1 MINLFLILRKN
12 VFSEKTTKEKLLKIK
27 ILKNFIKSVENCK
40 EILRIED
47 ICINSNDCM
56 QKNILYIGEKQFH
69 SNEKIK
75 CECPIEK
82 SHLCKN
88 KYCTSNKLL
97 CERFHNLDSTT
108 GIKPCNNSI
117 IIEKINPKISFKYRF

>member
-1 MINLFLILRKN
+1 MINLFLIFRKN

-27 ILKNFIKSVENCK
+27 ILN
-40 EILRIED
+40 
-47 ICINSNDCM
+47 
-56 QKNILYIGEKQFH
+56 
-69 SNEKIK
+69 
-75 CECPIEK
+75 
-82 SHLCKN
+82 LCKN
-88 KYCTSNKLL
+88 KYCTSDKLL